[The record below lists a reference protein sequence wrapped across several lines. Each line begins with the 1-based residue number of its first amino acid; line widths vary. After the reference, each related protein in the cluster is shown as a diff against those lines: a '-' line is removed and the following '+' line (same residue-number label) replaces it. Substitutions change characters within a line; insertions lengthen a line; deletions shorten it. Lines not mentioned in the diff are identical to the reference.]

1 MAVYIIDK
9 GNADIAVS
17 YARMDESPKILLIQ
31 DGLYLSPDMFSDL
44 KVFVFSEEVQERG
57 LDDILP
63 QSFER
68 IDYSEGIDIMI
79 DEKIFSFC

>member
-57 LDDILP
+57 LEDILP